1 MSADFRLRQL
11 PFAMRLGLSCVLLV
25 LLGGFLASGLYMAQ
39 HHENR
44 DERPG
49 LTMDD
54 IEGHYHGV
62 RTPSALR
69 DALAAGHPT
78 ELSAPSRATL
88 LTWLNGDRISEDY
101 DNLDLGDQ
109 APAEILASA
118 CTSCHSRNADDPIG
132 ESMPLEYWDDIKRV
146 AFASTIE
153 PVSTEILLA
162 STHTHAL
169 ALGTVTLL
177 LMMLVMWTRFAAGVA
192 PKLSALT
199 GAALL
204 VDLGGWWLTRSNP
217 ALVPLI
223 VVGGA
228 LFGVGA
234 VLLGVLVLAELWLP

>member
-1 MSADFRLRQL
+1 MSAEFRLRQL
-11 PFAMRLGLSCVLLV
+11 PFAMRLGLSCVVIV

-62 RTPSALR
+62 RTPSLLR
-69 DALAAGHPT
+69 EALASGHPSD
-78 ELSAPSRATL
+78 LSNPSRTTL
-88 LTWLNGDRISEDY
+88 LAWLNGEHISEDY

-109 APAEILASA
+109 APAEILASS
-118 CTSCHSRNADDPIG
+118 CLTCHSRNADDPIG
-132 ESMPLEYWDDIKRV
+132 GLVPLDYWDDVKRI

-153 PVSTEILLA
+153 PVGTEILLA

-177 LMMLVMWTRFAAGVA
+177 LMMLIMWTRFAGGLG

-199 GAALL
+199 GVALL
-204 VDLGGWWLTRSNP
+204 VDLSGWWLTRSNP

-223 VVGGA
+223 VVGGGIFA
-228 LFGVGA
+228 VGA
-234 VLLGVLVLAELWLP
+234 VLLGILVLLELWLP

>member
-11 PFAMRLGLSCVLLV
+11 PFAMRLGLSCVVLV
-25 LLGGFLASGLYMAQ
+25 LLGGFLVSGLYLAR

-62 RTPSALR
+62 RTTSALK
-69 DALAAGHPT
+69 DALTDGHPP
-78 ELSAPSRATL
+78 ELDGPSRTTL
-88 LTWLNGDRISEDY
+88 LTWLDSDRISEDY

-109 APAEILASA
+109 APAEILANA
-118 CTSCHSRNADDPIG
+118 CTSCHSRNSDDPIG
-132 ESMPLEYWDDIKRV
+132 ELVPLDYWDDVKRIS
-146 AFASTIE
+146 FASTIE
-153 PVSTEILLA
+153 PVGTEILLA

-177 LMMLVMWTRFAAGVA
+177 LMLLVMWTRFSAGLA
-192 PKLSALT
+192 PKVSALT
-199 GAALL
+199 GIALL
-204 VDLGGWWLTRSNP
+204 ADLSGWWLTRSNP
-217 ALVPLI
+217 ALVPVI

-228 LFGVGA
+228 LFALGA
-234 VLLGVLVLAELWLP
+234 VLLGILILAELWLP